1 MDILL
6 VEDNPGDARL
16 AQEAFSHSS
25 APITLHIVSDGEH
38 AISFLRRE
46 GAHVNVP
53 RPHLILLDLN
63 LPKLSGRETLAQIK
77 GDNRFKAIPTVIL
90 TTSDAEE
97 DISYCYENYANCY
110 VRKPAQW
117 DAFGDVVKHVNSVW
131 LGLALLPPVRG

>member
-1 MDILL
+1 
-6 VEDNPGDARL
+6 
-16 AQEAFSHSS
+16 
-25 APITLHIVSDGEH
+25 LHIVSDGED
-38 AISFLRRE
+38 AMSFLRRE
-46 GAHVNVP
+46 GVHVHAP

-77 GDNRFKAIPTVIL
+77 GDNRFKSIPTVIL

-110 VRKPAQW
+110 VRKPTQW

>member
-25 APITLHIVSDGEH
+25 APVTLHIVSDGED
-38 AISFLRRE
+38 AMSFLRRE
-46 GAHVNVP
+46 GVHVHAP

-77 GDNRFKAIPTVIL
+77 GDNRFKSIPTVIL
-90 TTSDAEE
+90 TTSDA
-97 DISYCYENYANCY
+97 
-110 VRKPAQW
+110 VRTSAIAMKTTRIAMCESPRN
-117 DAFGDVVKHVNSVW
+117 GTH
-131 LGLALLPPVRG
+131 LATL